1 MTKFNDF
8 ALDET
13 ILRSLEA
20 MEYKTPSPIQ
30 EQAIPMIL
38 AGDDLIALA
47 HTGSGKTA
55 ACAIPLCQKVDLEN
69 PTIQVLVIVPTREL
83 ALQYAVE
90 TQKVGAIKKVKVFAI
105 YGGESADMQQSKLRH
120 GVHILI
126 ATPGRLIDFIYS
138 RSINLNGVKTLV
150 LDEADEMLSM
160 GFYDDIAFVMDCM
173 IHPHQTLL
181 FSATMPKGIQ
191 ELALKHMRA
200 PKELVMQA
208 KSSPNTITH
217 RFVFTPPHQ
226 KEERLAVLLKELK
239 PEGQSIIFCRS
250 RIQCEKVC
258 RMLQRVLPGVD
269 LLHAGLTQD
278 LRSIITG
285 KFRSGKLRVLVAT
298 DVASR
303 GLDFAGVTHVWIYEV
318 SEDPDLYIHRSGRTG
333 RYEKEGMV
341 ISLVSPSHLG
351 LLSRVEKKLGAP
363 LEWIGEPPPTGN
375 VSSHRA
381 PPRNSSRR
389 PPTSP
394 QKRHSPP
401 RSHPSTP
408 DSPPKTPHEG

>member
-1 MTKFNDF
+1 MSEFSDF

-13 ILRSLEA
+13 ILRSLEN
-20 MEYKTPSPIQ
+20 MEYKKPSPVQ
-30 EQAIPMIL
+30 EQAIPPIL

-47 HTGSGKTA
+47 QTGSGKTA
-55 ACAIPLCQKVDLEN
+55 ACAIPLCQKVNLGEQR
-69 PTIQVLVIVPTREL
+69 IQALVVVPTREL

-90 TQKVGAIKKVKVFAI
+90 TQKVGAVKKVKVFAV
-105 YGGESADMQQSKLRH
+105 YGGESAEIQQSKLRH

-138 RSINLNGVKTLV
+138 RSIDLSGVQTLV

-160 GFYDDIAFVMDCM
+160 GFYDDIAFIMNCLV
-173 IHPHQTLL
+173 HPHQTLL

-191 ELALKHMRA
+191 ELAQAHMRA
-200 PKELVMQA
+200 PKELKLQKDV
-208 KSSPNTITH
+208 SSPSQITH
-217 RFVFTPPHQ
+217 RFAYTPAHH
-226 KEERLAVLLKELK
+226 KEERLIELLKELK
-239 PEGQSIIFCRS
+239 PAGQSILFCRS

-258 RMLQRVLPGVD
+258 RMLQRIMPGVD
-269 LLHAGLTQD
+269 LLHAGLAQD
-278 LRSIITG
+278 VRSIITN
-285 KFRSGKLRVLVAT
+285 KFRAGKLRFLVAT

-341 ISLVSPSHLG
+341 ISFVSPSHVD

-363 LEWIGEPPPTGN
+363 LEWIGEPPPKRGDAKDVKHT
-375 VSSHRA
+375 
-381 PPRNSSRR
+381 PRKRPSYPRRRGPSREDVNKKE
-389 PPTSP
+389 S
-394 QKRHSPP
+394 
-401 RSHPSTP
+401 
-408 DSPPKTPHEG
+408 